1 MPKAVLGF
9 HLARWI
15 GCRELF
21 IMENFVDIACSL
33 QSKRGESKGFE
44 SVSVLVSNLYKIWVC
59 YR

>member
-44 SVSVLVSNLYKIWVC
+44 SVSVLVSNLYKI
-59 YR
+59 